1 MRARKLL
8 FLAGGLI
15 TLACSSLI
23 APERAEACGGCFI
36 PPGPPTVVSG
46 HRMVMSISQTQ
57 SVLWDQIQY
66 AGEPEEFAWVLPVKP
81 GARVEAAT
89 AAFFEM
95 LEGATATRVVPPFVN
110 CGSSSSGCGM
120 DFSSGAEAAGDDGGF
135 EGPNGPAVEVVHQGT
150 VGPYETVTLS
160 TEEPGALNAWLES
173 HGYNVDETSQPIIDA
188 YVEEGFDFIA
198 LRLQPGKGI
207 QQMTPVRVVME
218 GATFALP
225 LRMVGIGTGAQT
237 PLVLYVV
244 GEGRYRTQNFPTVA
258 LSLNLL
264 SWDFETQ
271 ESNYTD
277 LRDAALAE
285 NDGRGFLTS
294 YAAPNFFSSGLTTN
308 SGSFEYL
315 TQTYMNQAAE
325 NGETATKCTFAVD
338 EFAAFNGLVRNP
350 CPPGEP
356 WSSPACGAVESGEID
371 ARIFGCKG
379 AEDIS
384 MALEGMRVEDVWVTR
399 LEANLPRAALADD
412 LTLEADSE
420 QIFISNLA
428 NATIAIN
435 PEKQCG
441 GGILPRTIDVSKFGP
456 NDFTW
461 LAAFGLGSGALAL
474 AYRRRR
480 KLTPATTKRS
490 TE

>member
-1 MRARKLL
+1 MRVRKLL
-8 FLAGGLI
+8 FLTGGLL
-15 TLACSSLI
+15 TLAVGSMI
-23 APERAEACGGCFI
+23 APQRAEACGGCFI

-110 CGSSSSGCGM
+110 CGGSSNSGCGFVAQA
-120 DFSSGAEAAGDDGGF
+120 DAAGDGEGF
-135 EGPNGPAVEVVHQGT
+135 ESPNDPQVEVVHQGT

-160 TEEPGALNAWLES
+160 TEEPGALNTWLEL

-225 LRMVGIGTGAQT
+225 LRMVSIGTGAQT

-244 GEGRYRTQNFPTVA
+244 GEGRYRTQNFPAVA

-264 SWDFETQ
+264 SWDFDTQ
-271 ESNYTD
+271 ESNYTS
-277 LRDAALAE
+277 LRDAALAQH
-285 NDGRGFLTS
+285 DGRGFLTS
-294 YAAPNFFSSGLTTN
+294 YAAPNFFASGVSDAN
-308 SGSFEYL
+308 GDFEYL
-315 TQTYMNQAAE
+315 TQTYMDQALA
-325 NGETATKCTFAVD
+325 NGETATVCNFGVDQFAS
-338 EFAAFNGLVRNP
+338 FNGRVHNP
-350 CPPGEP
+350 CPAGEP
-356 WSSPACGAVESGEID
+356 WDSPACGSVAGDELD
-371 ARIFGCKG
+371 ARMFGCKG

-384 MALEGMRVEDVWVTR
+384 IALEGMQIEDVWVTR
-399 LEANLPRAALADD
+399 MEANLPRAALADD
-412 LTLEADSE
+412 LTLEADSD
-420 QIFISNLA
+420 QTFVSNLA

-441 GGILPRTIDVSKFGP
+441 GGVLPRTVDVSKLGP
-456 NDFTW
+456 NDYTW

-480 KLTPATTKRS
+480 KLAPTTAKRS
-490 TE
+490 AE